1 MAKERKYVFKIVV
14 IGDGAVGKTSLI
26 ARFAEKSF
34 QAEYKPTLG
43 TNIVIKELKLDNN
56 QIKLLLWDI
65 AGQSKWR
72 DVRHLYYKGAQ
83 GCILVFD
90 VSRPGTFE
98 SIPAWYNDLIKF
110 SGDIPRILLANKVDL
125 VDIRKITADQAK
137 KAADELN
144 APYFE
149 TSAKDGTQVN
159 EAFERISTLILERG

>member
-1 MAKERKYVFKIVV
+1 MDRERKFVFKIVV

-26 ARFAEKSF
+26 ARFAEKTF

-43 TNIVIKELKLDNN
+43 TNIVIKELKIDNN
-56 QIKLLLWDI
+56 NIKLLLWDI
-65 AGQSKWR
+65 AGQAKWR

-90 VSRPGTFE
+90 VTRPGTFE
-98 SIPAWYNDLIKF
+98 SIPAWYKDLIKF

-125 VDIRKITADQAK
+125 TDIRKITADQSQAI
-137 KAADELN
+137 ANEFN
-144 APYFE
+144 ASYFE

-159 EAFERISTLILERG
+159 EAFEKISDLILQKA

>member
-1 MAKERKYVFKIVV
+1 MARERKFVFKIVV

-26 ARFAEKSF
+26 ARFAEKTF

-56 QIKLLLWDI
+56 NIKLLLWDI
-65 AGQSKWR
+65 AGQAKWR

-90 VSRPGTFE
+90 VTRPGTFD
-98 SIPAWYNDLIKF
+98 SIPSWQKDLVKF

-125 VDIRKITADQAK
+125 SDIRKITTEQAQVSAK
-137 KAADELN
+137 DLN
-144 APYFE
+144 AAYFE

-159 EAFERISTLILERG
+159 DAFAKISSLILNKV

>member
-1 MAKERKYVFKIVV
+1 MAKERKFVFKIVV

-26 ARFAEKSF
+26 ARFAEKTF

-43 TNIVIKELKLDNN
+43 TNIVIKELKVGNN
-56 QIKLLLWDI
+56 SIKLLLWDI
-65 AGQSKWR
+65 AGQAKWR

-90 VSRPGTFE
+90 VTRPGTFE
-98 SIPAWYNDLIKF
+98 SIPSWFTDLIKF

-125 VDIRKITADQAK
+125 TDLRKISIEEAQ
-137 KAADELN
+137 KATEELKV
-144 APYFE
+144 AYFE

-159 EAFERISTLILERG
+159 AAFEKISTLILQKA